1 MSMKDDYVAIME
13 SQIKTWDAEVDKLS
27 AKGEQMNAEAR
38 AKYAEQL
45 TTMRANRDAAYKK
58 LQEMQAAN
66 ESAWQQMQSGV
77 DEAWATMK
85 SAMTQASALF
95 KQ

>member
-27 AKGEQMNAEAR
+27 AKAEQMNTDAR

-45 TTMRANRDAAYKK
+45 KTMRASRDAAYKK
-58 LQEMQAAN
+58 LQEIQAAN
-66 ESAWQQMQSGV
+66 ESAWQQMQAGV
-77 DEAWATMK
+77 EAAWAATK
-85 SAMTQASALF
+85 SATDQASALF

>member
-27 AKGEQMNAEAR
+27 AKAEQMNTDAR

-77 DEAWATMK
+77 DEAWAAMK

>member
-13 SQIKTWDAEVDKLS
+13 SQIKSWDTEVDKLS
-27 AKGEQMNAEAR
+27 AKAEQMNADAR

-45 TTMRANRDAAYKK
+45 KTMRANRDAAYKK

-66 ESAWQQMQSGV
+66 ESAWQQMQAGV
-77 DEAWATMK
+77 DAAWAATK
-85 SAMTQASALF
+85 SATDQASALF

>member
-27 AKGEQMNAEAR
+27 AKAEQINADAR

-45 TTMRANRDAAYKK
+45 KTMRANRDTAYKK
-58 LQEMQAAN
+58 LQELQAAN
-66 ESAWQQMQSGV
+66 ESAWQQMQAGV
-77 DEAWATMK
+77 DAAWAATK
-85 SAMTQASALF
+85 SATEQASALF